1 MTTLSHLLRD
11 LDSTEAS
18 PRPVDAP
25 PVGPA
30 RARALRLLQ
39 LRERLAGPVD
49 ADAVA
54 ASIARRALFT
64 QQLTARLVAEAAA
77 ERSQAA

>member
-1 MTTLSHLLRD
+1 
-11 LDSTEAS
+11 
-18 PRPVDAP
+18 
-25 PVGPA
+25 VGPA

-39 LRERLAGPVD
+39 LRERLADPVD

>member
-1 MTTLSHLLRD
+1 MTSLSHLL
-11 LDSTEAS
+11 LDIETIAVS
-18 PRPVDAP
+18 PMPVDAP

-64 QQLTARLVAEAAA
+64 QQLTARLVSEAAA